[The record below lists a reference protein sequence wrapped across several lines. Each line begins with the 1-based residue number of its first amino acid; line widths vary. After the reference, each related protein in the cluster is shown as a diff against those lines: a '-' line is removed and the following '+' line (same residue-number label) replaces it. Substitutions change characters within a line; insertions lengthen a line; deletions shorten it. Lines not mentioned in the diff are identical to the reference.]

1 MRILRILKL
10 ARHSTGLQSL
20 GYTMQRSY
28 EELGLLLLFLAI
40 TILVRF
46 AQTHSNQG
54 SKIMDPIGSISDPDH
69 GSDRI
74 MDREPESSAIQIFDK
89 LLELEF

>member
-40 TILVRF
+40 TILSRDGQKF
-46 AQTHSNQG
+46 DKNFM
-54 SKIMDPIGSISDPDH
+54 SKIEFSSSILDENQKIP
-69 GSDRI
+69 
-74 MDREPESSAIQIFDK
+74 
-89 LLELEF
+89 

>member
-40 TILVRF
+40 TILLRADHYLCISGHYQTFLFQVRLF
-46 AQTHSNQG
+46 EFLIWLLSTKKTSLKKECLIVSNAL
-54 SKIMDPIGSISDPDH
+54 PV
-69 GSDRI
+69 
-74 MDREPESSAIQIFDK
+74 
-89 LLELEF
+89 